1 VPNHIYPFLPC
12 VIQATRGLNLPSGGI
27 TLLKIIC
34 WQNDGRVFTNKS
46 KRTNEII
53 ARRVSFDYLVQTN
66 SFIKEK
72 EQ

>member
-1 VPNHIYPFLPC
+1 VPNHIYPFIAC

-34 WQNDGRVFTNKS
+34 WQNAGRVLTNKS
-46 KRTNEII
+46 KRTKEII
-53 ARRVSFDYLVQTN
+53 ARRGFIDYLVQTN